1 MTLALAMGWSSRGPC
16 LKAQTGKGGTIPNS
30 GVVTDP
36 TNNHPIN
43 SDYQRGGYLLE
54 VDPSEANG

>member
-36 TNNHPIN
+36 TIPPILTFN
-43 SDYQRGGYLLE
+43 AVDTLLRLIQVKLAAE
-54 VDPSEANG
+54 